1 MKVMFTDNSERID
14 KFLWKQMT
22 PEENEIFL
30 NDLKNDAILRKEA
43 QMTALMIQDL
53 QERQAQRD
61 AEIIEE
67 VLASKKKDKI
77 IRMVRYTLSLA
88 AMFVLIFGA
97 ITLWNRQSDTDALF
111 AQYYTT
117 YDSTLARGGDD
128 EAIKKEL
135 AELYNKIGEKIDLAP
150 IITRLQALYDGI
162 QANNDEYADYSYYEN
177 DIAWYLALAYI
188 KDHNVEKAKEI
199 LKPLADND
207 NKEAKKLLTEIE
219 SLQ

>member
-1 MKVMFTDNSERID
+1 MHSERIER
-14 KFLWKQMT
+14 FLRDQMS
-22 PEENEIFL
+22 EEESKAFMH
-30 NDLKNDAILRKEA
+30 DLECDDELREQA
-43 QMTALMIQDL
+43 QITALMIKDL

-128 EAIKKEL
+128 EAIRKEL
-135 AELYNKIGEKIDLAP
+135 VELYNKVGTEIDVTP
-150 IITRLQALYDGI
+150 IITRLQTIFDGI
-162 QANNDEYADYSYYEN
+162 QANKDEYADYSYYEN

-199 LKPLADND
+199 LKPLADNGD
-207 NKEAKKLLTEIE
+207 IKAGKLLTG
-219 SLQ
+219 LNKL

>member
-1 MKVMFTDNSERID
+1 MHSERIER
-14 KFLWKQMT
+14 FLRDQMS
-22 PEENEIFL
+22 EEESKAFMH
-30 NDLKNDAILRKEA
+30 DLECDDELREQA
-43 QMTALMIQDL
+43 QITALMIKDL

-117 YDSTLARGGDD
+117 YDQTLARGGDD
-128 EAIKKEL
+128 EAIRKEL
-135 AELYNKIGEKIDLAP
+135 AELYNKIGAEKDVAP
-150 IITRLQALYDGI
+150 IITRLQAIYDGI

-188 KDHNVEKAKEI
+188 KDRNVEKAKDI
-199 LKPLADND
+199 LKPLAENGDKN
-207 NKEAKKLLTEIE
+207 ATEIIKVID
-219 SLQ
+219 SLK

>member
-1 MKVMFTDNSERID
+1 MEDKDNSERIER
-14 KFLWKQMT
+14 FLREQMT
-22 PEENEIFL
+22 PDENELFL
-30 NDLKNDAILRKEA
+30 KDLKCDKELREEA
-43 QMTALMIQDL
+43 QMMALLIKEMK
-53 QERQAQRD
+53 EEQAQRD

-77 IRMVRYTLSLA
+77 IRTVRYTLSLA

-135 AELYNKIGEKIDLAP
+135 AELYNKIGAEKDLTP
-150 IITRLQALYDGI
+150 IIIRLQTIYDGI
-162 QANNDEYADYSYYEN
+162 QANNDEYDDYSYYEN

-199 LKPLADND
+199 LKPLADNGND
-207 NKEAKKLLTEIE
+207 GAINLLKTISE
-219 SLQ
+219 

>member
-1 MKVMFTDNSERID
+1 MHSERIE
-14 KFLWKQMT
+14 KFLRDQMS
-22 PEENEIFL
+22 EEESEAFIH
-30 NDLKNDAILRKEA
+30 DLECDDELREQA
-43 QMTALMIQDL
+43 QITALMIKDL

-88 AMFVLIFGA
+88 AMFVLVFGA
-97 ITLWNRQSDTDALF
+97 VTLWNRQSDTDALF

-117 YDSTLARGGDD
+117 YDQTLARGGDD

-135 AELYNKIGEKIDLAP
+135 AELYNKIGAEKDLTP
-150 IITRLQALYDGI
+150 IITRLQTIFDGI

-188 KDHNVEKAKEI
+188 KDHNVGKAKEL
-199 LKPLADND
+199 LKPLADNGD
-207 NKEAKKLLTEIE
+207 INAGKLLHDLEH
-219 SLQ
+219 L

>member
-1 MKVMFTDNSERID
+1 MHSERIE
-14 KFLWKQMT
+14 KFLRDQMS
-22 PEENEIFL
+22 EEESKAFIH
-30 NDLKNDAILRKEA
+30 DLECDDELREQA
-43 QMTALMIQDL
+43 QITALMIKDL

-97 ITLWNRQSDTDALF
+97 ITLWNRQSDTDAIF
-111 AQYYTT
+111 TQYYTT

-135 AELYNKIGEKIDLAP
+135 AELYNKIGAEKDLTA
-150 IITRLQALYDGI
+150 IINRLQALYDGF

-188 KDHNVEKAKEI
+188 KDRNIKKAKEI
-199 LKPLADND
+199 LKPLADNGD
-207 NKEAKKLLTEIE
+207 INAGKLLHDLEH
-219 SLQ
+219 L